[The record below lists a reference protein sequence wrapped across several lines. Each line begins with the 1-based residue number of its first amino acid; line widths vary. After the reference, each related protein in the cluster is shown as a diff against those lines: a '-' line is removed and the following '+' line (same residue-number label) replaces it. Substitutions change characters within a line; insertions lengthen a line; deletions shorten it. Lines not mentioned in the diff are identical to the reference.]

1 MPEIDILAIGAHMG
15 DEVAW
20 GAALAAHARQGLSIG
35 LLHLTPGE
43 KGHPTLPPEA
53 YAAQKREE
61 AAACAARLGAS
72 IWALDHRDG
81 ELRDDDALK
90 FEVAD
95 VLREARPKAVV
106 THWAGSMHKDH
117 AAAHRLLADAI
128 FYAALPG
135 FQRAL
140 PPTPGPRVFYGENWE
155 DLEGYEP
162 EVFVELLDE
171 DLERW
176 EEAMRSYAL
185 FRGGVSKFEY
195 LDYYRALARAR
206 GCETGFRYAATFAV
220 PPRARRR
227 RVPSLLG

>member
-1 MPEIDILAIGAHMG
+1 MREIDVLAIGAHMG

-20 GAALAAHARQGLSIG
+20 GAALSAHARQGLQVG

-43 KGHPTLPPEA
+43 KGHPTKSPEE
-53 YAAQKREE
+53 YAIQKREE
-61 AAACAARLGAS
+61 AGGCAERLGAR
-72 IWALDHRDG
+72 IWTLDHRDG

-106 THWAGSMHKDH
+106 THWGGSMHKDH
-117 AAAHRLLADAI
+117 AATHRLLADAI

-135 FQRAL
+135 FERTL

-155 DLEGYEP
+155 DLEGYVP
-162 EVFVELLDE
+162 EVFIELLAE
-171 DLERW
+171 DLDRW
-176 EEAMRSYAL
+176 EEAMRCYEL

-195 LDYYRALARAR
+195 LEYYRALARSR
-206 GCETGFRYAATFAV
+206 GCEAGFPWASTFAI
-220 PPRARRR
+220 PPRARRQR
-227 RVPSLLG
+227 RASLLT